1 VSATSLLFIQ
11 ARSPLHAGTGQGV
24 NGIDLPI
31 AREKAT
37 NVPYLP
43 GSSIKGSLRD
53 LYLTKNPGNAQH
65 QVAIFGPDTN
75 NADAHAGA
83 VQVGD
88 ARLLFLPV
96 RSLAG
101 TFALVT
107 SPFLL
112 ERYQEDALEVGISG
126 VADLRTLSL
135 KSLQDCRVSGGSL
148 KVSGEQVMLEDLD
161 LIALPNVEH
170 DSFSKWL
177 EHLQPFFPNLGPHF
191 CVVHDDVMSF
201 LLETATE
208 IVARIR
214 MESNTKTVANGGLWY
229 EENLPAESVLYSLLF
244 ASHSRDKRD
253 KPPTLTAI
261 QVLEHLQ
268 AFDGKLVQFGGKATV
283 GRGLCKL
290 KFVPEKAST

>member
-1 VSATSLLFIQ
+1 VSTTSLLFIQ

-53 LYLTKNPGNAQH
+53 LYLTKNPLNEQL
-65 QVAIFGPDTN
+65 QFAIFGPKTD

-112 ERYQEDALEVGISG
+112 ERYKEDALEVDKKFNLPDLKISN
-126 VADLRTLSL
+126 
-135 KSLQDCRVSGGSL
+135 LQDCQVSGDSL
-148 KVSGEQVMLEDLD
+148 KVSGQMVMLEDLD
-161 LIALPNVEH
+161 LNALEAKP
-170 DSFSKWL
+170 DDALSKWL
-177 EHLQPFFPNLGPHF
+177 EHLKAFVPNLGPHV

-214 MESNTKTVANGGLWY
+214 MDSESKTVANGALWY
-229 EENLPAESVLYSLLF
+229 EENLPAESVLYSLLL
-244 ASHSRDKRD
+244 ASNSRGGQSLNADE
-253 KPPTLTAI
+253 
-261 QVLEHLQ
+261 VLSGLREC
-268 AFDGKLVQFGGKATV
+268 ASGLVQFGGKATV

-290 KFVPEKAST
+290 TFVSEQVRT